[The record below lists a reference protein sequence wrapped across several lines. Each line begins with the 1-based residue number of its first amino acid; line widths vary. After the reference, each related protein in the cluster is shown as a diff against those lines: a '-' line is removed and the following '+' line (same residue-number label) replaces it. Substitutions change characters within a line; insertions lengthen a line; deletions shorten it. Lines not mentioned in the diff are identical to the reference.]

1 MRAKRRVTVVLSA
14 VAIAVITTAE
24 IRGASDPKAAPG
36 PPAAWPMAGQNLYN
50 TRFQA
55 AESSI
60 GPHNVRTLVPK
71 WVFTT
76 GGDVS
81 ATPAV
86 VGNAVYI
93 PDWGGNL
100 FKLDADSGTRI
111 WSRRIA
117 EYNGIPDS
125 ISRVTP
131 AVDGQTLFIG
141 DQNGAHLMAIRADTG
156 DLIWITQLDPHVA
169 AVITQSA
176 VVAGNRVYVG
186 VSSLEEIWALD
197 PLYPCCTFR
206 GSIVSLD
213 AGTGAILWKTYMVP
227 ENHGRPGGY
236 SGNAVW
242 GSTPVVDVAR
252 NALYVTTGNNYTV
265 PQAVEECERARQGA
279 ADPVREPTCLEPGNH
294 VDAVVALDLTTGR
307 VKWSRSLHGHD
318 AWNYAC
324 FVGGVRN
331 PHCPNPQGSDYDFGQ
346 GPMLFAARLEGTRR
360 VLLGAGQKS
369 GIFWALDPDTGG
381 VVWSTVV
388 GPGGHLGGML
398 WGSATDG
405 ERVYVALANSR
416 RTSFPLGPSGITVNG
431 GAWSALDA
439 ATGTMLWQTPDP
451 MSVEP
456 GLSGGL
462 AMDTGPVTVA
472 NGVVYAGS
480 LERQGHMYALDAR
493 TGRIQWTFKS
503 GGSVNA
509 GPAVV
514 NGVVYWGSGYGRIG
528 SPNDKLYAFTLGP
541 RPR

>member
-1 MRAKRRVTVVLSA
+1 MPSTS
-14 VAIAVITTAE
+14 
-24 IRGASDPKAAPG
+24 
-36 PPAAWPMAGQNLYN
+36 
-50 TRFQA
+50 
-55 AESSI
+55 
-60 GPHNVRTLVPK
+60 RT
-71 WVFTT
+71 
-76 GGDVS
+76 
-81 ATPAV
+81 
-86 VGNAVYI
+86 
-93 PDWGGNL
+93 GGNL

-111 WSRRIA
+111 WVRRIA
-117 EYNGIPDS
+117 EYNGIADS

-131 AVDGQTLFIG
+131 AVDGQTLLIG

-156 DLIWITQLDPHVA
+156 DLIWITQLDPHVR

-360 VLLGAGQKS
+360 VLLAAGRKS
-369 GIFWALDPDTGG
+369 GIFWGAGRRH
-381 VVWSTVV
+381 WRR
-388 GPGGHLGGML
+388 
-398 WGSATDG
+398 
-405 ERVYVALANSR
+405 RVEHGRRPRRPSR
-416 RTSFPLGPSGITVNG
+416 RHAMGVSDRRRARLCRARELSANFVPARAVRDNCERRGVD
-431 GAWSALDA
+431 ALDA

-480 LERQGHMYALDAR
+480 LERQGHMYALEAR